1 MACYRKHFGEKTQQ
15 IVKINVVENDFVAFL
30 YYLRVFTFL
39 DLSPWQAVVYSVLFQ
54 RISSIYNI
62 T

>member
-1 MACYRKHFGEKTQQ
+1 MVCYRKYFGEKTQQ

-39 DLSPWQAVVYSVLFQ
+39 DLSPWHCL
-54 RISSIYNI
+54 
-62 T
+62 